1 MLEQCIQELTCNGSK
16 LLTFDDICYQLN
28 TENFVP
34 NGYGCLHWNE
44 AWYVNTSIL
53 NPATVSTTA
62 KQSGQYV
69 ILNANGTNM
78 QVAVMNNSTDRF
90 DLLSFFANAF
100 QYNGTKLVLG
110 GLRLATKV
118 YAKNF
123 TLNRS
128 PAATINLNW
137 TNLTSFTYQ
146 TYYTGL
152 QGPGYQVVIDNLLV
166 NLYEL

>member
-1 MLEQCIQELTCNGSK
+1 MLEQCIQESTCNGSK
-16 LLTFDDICYQLN
+16 LLTFDNICYQLS

-53 NPATVSTTA
+53 SGVSTSA

-100 QYNGTKLVLG
+100 QYDGTQLVLT
-110 GLRLATKV
+110 GLRLMTKI

-123 TLNRS
+123 TLNKT

-137 TNLTSFTYQ
+137 TNLTTFTYQ
-146 TYYTGL
+146 TYFGSL
-152 QGPGYQVVIDNLLV
+152 QGPGYQIVLDNLLV